1 MPECGEVVR
10 VTSHLAQMV
19 AEMREAGKVSPETA
33 TRFFDDL
40 RRIIRGV
47 GLYRRYVEVSADHS
61 AALGA

>member
-1 MPECGEVVR
+1 MPEYGEVVR

-40 RRIIRGV
+40 RRIIRESGCTDAMWK
-47 GLYRRYVEVSADHS
+47 YRQIIAQ
-61 AALGA
+61 L